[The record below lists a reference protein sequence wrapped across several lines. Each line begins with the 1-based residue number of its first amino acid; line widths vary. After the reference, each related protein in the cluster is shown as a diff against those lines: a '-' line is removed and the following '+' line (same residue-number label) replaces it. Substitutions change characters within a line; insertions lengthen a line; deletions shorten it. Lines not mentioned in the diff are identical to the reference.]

1 MWLIANGF
9 KTIGTKVNKM
19 SSKYIFLKSSK
30 ANKKYMV
37 SVDGKVVHFGAIK
50 DGVPMSQ
57 YRDSTGLGLY
67 SKYDHNDKERRD
79 RYRARHRAIKLKDG
93 TPAYK
98 KKYSPAWFS
107 YNFLW

>member
-1 MWLIANGF
+1 MYIDRIPASRFTLKKF
-9 KTIGTKVNKM
+9 RKSKTRH
-19 SSKYIFLKSSK
+19 
-30 ANKKYMV
+30 KKYDAII
-37 SVDGKVVHFGAIK
+37 VDIKTRKEYIVPFGDNRYEHF
-50 DGVPMSQ
+50 
-57 YRDSTGLGLY
+57 RDTTGLGLY